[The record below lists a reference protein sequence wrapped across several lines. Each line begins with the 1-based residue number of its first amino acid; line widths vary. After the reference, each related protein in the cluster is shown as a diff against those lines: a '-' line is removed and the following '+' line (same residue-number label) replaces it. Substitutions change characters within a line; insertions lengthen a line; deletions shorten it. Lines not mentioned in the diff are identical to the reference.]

1 MKVYSLSGRS
11 GTGKSF
17 QAINLCKEKNIESI
31 IDDGLFIYRNK
42 VISGISAKRQRTII
56 QAVKTAIFSDDDKA
70 EEAKAAIARM
80 NPESLLVIGTSDE
93 MIDRIVARLELPE
106 PSERIY
112 IEDITTEEERV
123 IARKQRKEMG
133 QHVIPAPTFQLRK
146 QFSGYFMKP
155 MRIFREFGPK
165 GQHWKET
172 AEKSVVRPSYSYM
185 GKYNISEKVMSDI
198 IDCIGADMG
207 CIHQTDKVLIKEK
220 REMSNEGIEL
230 EIAVNMDYGE
240 DLMGKAET
248 FQTRVANEIEEMT
261 AFNVNKV
268 DVEVKDII

>member
-17 QAINLCKEKNIESI
+17 QAINLCKEKDIESI

-42 VISGISAKRQRTII
+42 VISGISAKRQRNII
-56 QAVKTAIFSDDDKA
+56 QAVKAAIFADDDKA

-80 NPESLLVIGTSDE
+80 KPESILVIGTSDE
-93 MIDRIVARLELPE
+93 MIDKIVARLELPE

-112 IEDITTEEERV
+112 IEQITTEEERV

-155 MRIFREFGPK
+155 MRILKEFGPG
-165 GQHWKET
+165 GQHWKDT
-172 AEKSVVRPSYSYM
+172 AEKSVVRPAYSYM
-185 GKYNISEKVMSDI
+185 GKYNISEKVLSDI

-207 CIHQTDKVLIKEK
+207 CIRQSDKLLVEEN
-220 REMSNEGIEL
+220 REMTNEGIEL
-230 EIAVNMDYGE
+230 DVSIDMDYGE
-240 DLMGKAET
+240 DLPGKAAT
-248 FQTRVANEIEEMT
+248 FQARVADEIEGMT

-268 DVEVKDII
+268 NIEVRDIV

>member
-42 VISGISAKRQRTII
+42 VISGISAKRQRNII
-56 QAVKTAIFSDDDKA
+56 EAVKTAIFHDDEKA
-70 EEAKAAIARM
+70 EEAKEAIARM
-80 NPESLLVIGTSDE
+80 NPDSLLVIGTSDE
-93 MIDRIVARLELPE
+93 MIDKIVARLELPE

-112 IEDITTEEERV
+112 IEEITSEEERE
-123 IARKQRKEMG
+123 IARHQRKDMG
-133 QHVIPAPTFQLRK
+133 QHVIPAPTFQLKK

-155 MRIFREFGPK
+155 MKILKDFGP
-165 GQHWKET
+165 GHWKET

-185 GKYNISEKVMSDI
+185 GRYNISEKVMTDI
-198 IDCIGADMG
+198 IDCIRQDAESINVIDMV
-207 CIHQTDKVLIKEK
+207 TVKEN
-220 REMSNEGIEL
+220 REMRNEGIEL
-230 EIAVNMDYGE
+230 NVTINMDYSD
-240 DLMGKAET
+240 DLPGKAET
-248 FQTRVANEIEEMT
+248 FQAMIATIIEEMT

-268 DVEVKDII
+268 NIDVKEVV

>member
-42 VISGISAKRQRTII
+42 VISGISAKRQRNII
-56 QAVKTAIFSDDDKA
+56 EAVKTAIFHDDEKA

-80 NPESLLVIGTSDE
+80 DPNSLLVIGTSDE
-93 MIDRIVARLELPE
+93 MIDRIVARLQLPE

-112 IEDITTEEERV
+112 IEDITSEEERV

-133 QHVIPAPTFQLRK
+133 QHVIPAPTFQLKK

-155 MRIFREFGPK
+155 MKILKDFGPR
-165 GQHWKET
+165 GHWKEN
-172 AEKSVVRPSYSYM
+172 AEKSVVRPAFSYL

-198 IDCIGADMG
+198 IGCISEDMG
-207 CIHQTDKVLIKEK
+207 GIHQVDMVHVAEK
-220 REMSNEGIEL
+220 RDVKNEGIEL
-230 EIAVNMDYGE
+230 EVVIDMDYGW
-240 DLMGKAET
+240 DLPSKAQQ
-248 FQTRVANEIEEMT
+248 FQARIAEEVEGMT

-268 DVEVKDII
+268 DIEVHEVL

>member
-42 VISGISAKRQRTII
+42 VISGVSAKRERTII
-56 QAVKTAIFSDDDKA
+56 TAVKAAIFSDDDRA
-70 EEAKAAIARM
+70 QEAKDAIARM

-93 MIDRIVARLELPE
+93 MINRIVARLELPE

-112 IEDITTEEERV
+112 IEDITTEEERG

-133 QHVIPAPTFQLRK
+133 QHVIPAPSFQLRK

-155 MRIFREFGPK
+155 MRLFKEFGPK
-165 GQHWKET
+165 GDHWKDT
-172 AEKSVVRPSYSYM
+172 AEKSVVRPDYSYM
-185 GKYNISEKVMSDI
+185 GKYKISEKVMSDI
-198 IDCIGADMG
+198 IG
-207 CIHQTDKVLIKEK
+207 CIKDDSENICAVDDVMVKEN
-220 REMSNEGIEL
+220 RDMRNEGIEL
-230 EIAVNMDYGE
+230 EVAIDMEYGDGLPAKVE
-240 DLMGKAET
+240 K
-248 FQTRVANEIEEMT
+248 FQSRVADEIEGMT
-261 AFNVNKV
+261 AFNVNSV
-268 DVEVKDII
+268 NITVKDIV

>member
-155 MRIFREFGPK
+155 MRIIREFGPK
-165 GQHWKET
+165 GQYWKET

-207 CIHQTDKVLIKEK
+207 CIHQADKVLIKEK

-230 EIAVNMDYGE
+230 EIVVDMDYGE

>member
-1 MKVYSLSGRS
+1 MKVYSLSGKS

-207 CIHQTDKVLIKEK
+207 CIRQADKVLIKEK

-230 EIAVNMDYGE
+230 EIAVNMNYGE

-248 FQTRVANEIEEMT
+248 FQSRVANEIEEMT